1 MIIAL
6 GADHKGL
13 KLKEKIKSY
22 LQSEGYQVIDFG
34 THSDTLVDYVD
45 YARAVALAVS
55 RGEAEAGVLICW
67 TGIGMSISS
76 NKVKGIRSFVANDI
90 FTARLSRE
98 HNNTNIICFGGGMI
112 GEDYSLEILKVW
124 LSSSFAYGRH
134 EARLCK
140 ISDIEEGK

>member
-22 LQSEGYQVIDFG
+22 LQSEGHQVIDFG
-34 THSDTLVDYVD
+34 THSDTIVDYVD

-55 RGEAEAGVLICW
+55 RGETEAGVLVCW

-90 FTARLSRE
+90 FTARLSKE

-112 GEDYSLEILKVW
+112 GKDYALEIIKTW
-124 LSSSFAYGRH
+124 LSSSFTYGRH
-134 EARLCK
+134 EVRLRK
-140 ISDIEEGK
+140 ISKIEEEK

>member
-13 KLKEKIKSY
+13 ILKEKVKSS
-22 LQSEGYQVIDFG
+22 LQSEGHQVIDFG
-34 THSDTLVDYVD
+34 THSDVSVDYSD
-45 YARAVALAVS
+45 YAREVALAVS

-67 TGIGMSISS
+67 TGIGMAISS
-76 NKVKGIRSFVANDI
+76 NKIKGVRSFVANDI

-112 GEDYSLEILKVW
+112 GEDYALEILKVW
-124 LSSSFAYGRH
+124 LSSSFVGGRH
-134 EARLCK
+134 RVRLGK